1 MPVILKRLQP
11 QVEVIN
17 CSIFVYINV
26 VDCIVKR
33 DRISVTGI
41 KFRNKLFRCY
51 GRKHKNANKHICP
64 SAKSGSNVFY
74 YLFQLLNN
82 LYELL
87 AKTY

>member
-1 MPVILKRLQP
+1 METGLHFLLPVILKRLQP

-41 KFRNKLFRCY
+41 KFRNKFFWCY

-64 SAKSGSNVFY
+64 SARWGKCV
-74 YLFQLLNN
+74 LL
-82 LYELL
+82 LISTSE
-87 AKTY
+87 

>member
-1 MPVILKRLQP
+1 METGLHFLLPVILKRLQP

-41 KFRNKLFRCY
+41 TFRNKLFRCY

-64 SAKSGSNVFY
+64 SARRWGKCV
-74 YLFQLLNN
+74 LL
-82 LYELL
+82 LISTSE
-87 AKTY
+87 

>member
-1 MPVILKRLQP
+1 METAVSIFLLPVILKRLQP

-41 KFRNKLFRCY
+41 KFRNKFFRCY

-64 SAKSGSNVFY
+64 SARRWGKCV
-74 YLFQLLNN
+74 LL
-82 LYELL
+82 LISTSE
-87 AKTY
+87 